1 SIQDLAA
8 SAGGNTLQNTGLDLQ
23 KDVLPW
29 VGQYASFAVFPQAG
43 AATNGVPA
51 VGAVALLQ
59 SRDDNATAAALKKA
73 LEYQRAH
80 GATVNQ
86 SQVGGFTLYSSG
98 QGGNN
103 AAALTSG
110 KGWAIFAS
118 DQQAAQAV
126 INRINGQGD
135 TLDSAQAFK
144 DATGSLPSGRFGTIY
159 LNLRQIVNTILPS
172 GAPNGAA
179 SMSIPFLDTYPTGSG
194 SLEWTDAGL
203 RGQLTFS

>member
-1 SIQDLAA
+1 TAFAARSQTAAARFVPANSVAFVAVDLNALNSNSHHFSIQDLAA

-43 AATNGVPA
+43 AATNRVPA
-51 VGAVALLQ
+51 VGAVALLR

-73 LEYQRAH
+73 LDYQRAH

-118 DQQAAQAV
+118 DQQAAQ
-126 INRINGQGD
+126 
-135 TLDSAQAFK
+135 
-144 DATGSLPSGRFGTIY
+144 
-159 LNLRQIVNTILPS
+159 
-172 GAPNGAA
+172 
-179 SMSIPFLDTYPTGSG
+179 
-194 SLEWTDAGL
+194 
-203 RGQLTFS
+203 